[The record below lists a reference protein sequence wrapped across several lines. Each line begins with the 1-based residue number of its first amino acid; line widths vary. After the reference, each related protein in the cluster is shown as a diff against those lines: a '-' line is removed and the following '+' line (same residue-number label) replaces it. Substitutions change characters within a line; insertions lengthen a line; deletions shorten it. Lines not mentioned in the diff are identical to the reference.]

1 VSEKKHRGLVV
12 LKVEGISMLPTLK
25 PGAWVVVRWGKE
37 PKLSDV
43 VVARS
48 PLDNHLII
56 KRLVKI
62 ESDGYWLEGDA
73 MRTSTASSS
82 QDSWVFGAL
91 TREQILGVVIWP
103 RRQR

>member
-1 VSEKKHRGLVV
+1 
-12 LKVEGISMLPTLK
+12 MLPTLK

>member
-1 VSEKKHRGLVV
+1 
-12 LKVEGISMLPTLK
+12 MLPSLK
-25 PGAWVVVRWGKE
+25 PGSWVVVRWGKE

-48 PLDNHLII
+48 PLDEQLII

-73 MRTSTASSS
+73 MRSSTASSS

-91 TREQILGVVIWP
+91 TREKILGVVIWP
-103 RRQR
+103 RTQR